1 MQPFLLLF
9 KNIGPII
16 GSKYSRFASGTSLT
30 QGKHHSSASKLHSN
44 HPRLGGYRG
53 REFAG
58 VAVSVEES
66 GELAEG
72 STPMSR
78 RRVWGTG
85 MGMME
90 NAMMLEKKEEKQ
102 GGVEEQ
108 VEQAGG
114 ECELPQH
121 VHRAAG
127 SLEEGTM
134 PGKMARV
141 TAKMIRKIPAERLP
155 CLAATPGKRRATQWW
170 GAQEALALAL
180 AMLCLLPLA
189 SAHDPYCTGGS
200 AAGSGFLCSTC
211 GICGCGFLCTEC
223 CSCEK
228 CTSCDAGRYLSGDIC
243 LTVSVCFCLAHFRFR
258 RPLLKT

>member
-1 MQPFLLLF
+1 M
-9 KNIGPII
+9 
-16 GSKYSRFASGTSLT
+16 
-30 QGKHHSSASKLHSN
+30 
-44 HPRLGGYRG
+44 
-53 REFAG
+53 
-58 VAVSVEES
+58 
-66 GELAEG
+66 
-72 STPMSR
+72 
-78 RRVWGTG
+78 
-85 MGMME
+85 
-90 NAMMLEKKEEKQ
+90 
-102 GGVEEQ
+102 
-108 VEQAGG
+108 EQAGG
-114 ECELPQH
+114 ECELPQQ

-200 AAGSGFLCSTC
+200 AAGRGGILCLTC
-211 GICGCGFLCTEC
+211 GICGCGWFCTEC

-228 CTSCDAGRYLSGDIC
+228 CTSCNAGRYRSGDSC
-243 LTVSVCFCLAHFRFR
+243 PTVSISLRLAHFRSR
-258 RPLLKT
+258 